1 MLRNADLLLPDIE
14 SHKDV
19 NFVWLCCPRTGVA
32 SSHQALQTWWFVAN
46 RGLIS
51 IFYVFDPCGRLGHAL
66 D

>member
-1 MLRNADLLLPDIE
+1 MLPDIE

-19 NFVWLCCPRTGVA
+19 NFVWLCWQRTGVA
-32 SSHQALQTWWFVAN
+32 SSHQALQTWWFVAK

-51 IFYVFDPCGRLGHAL
+51 VFYVFDTCVRSAHAL